1 MKLQEYFL
9 YAKQKNDYSTI
20 HLNENRISKSLVA
33 LRAGTL
39 QILVAQKCI
48 YLTSLNK
55 KVINVNQKHF
65 QYTKINKYQGKS
77 FILRAHKRC
86 FIRHYRQDKKKC
98 QRSISEDSRFP
109 SEIHS
114 QRQCFDFIKR
124 AALIFIQ

>member
-1 MKLQEYFL
+1 MKQREYFL

-39 QILVAQKCI
+39 QILVAQKFI
-48 YLTSLNK
+48 NLTSLNK

-86 FIRHYRQDKKKC
+86 FIRHYRQDKKKNANDPFLRTVGSL
-98 QRSISEDSRFP
+98 QRYIHKDSV
-109 SEIHS
+109 
-114 QRQCFDFIKR
+114 
-124 AALIFIQ
+124 LTL